1 MWGQLMEKQLAA
13 GYGVEQLKPRQ
24 GTRLSLKSAGWF
36 SERFATGALKE
47 SEALR
52 DEVRKPVFDLSD
64 SVSAF

>member
-13 GYGVEQLKPRQ
+13 GYGVEQLKSRQ

-47 SEALR
+47 SKALR
-52 DEVRKPVFDLSD
+52 DEWS
-64 SVSAF
+64 S